1 MIELIYNEEGEYT
14 SEEKALV
21 EPKNIKQMGEP
32 GEYKKIFIEDF
43 AYTFLSQYAGDDGG
57 KQKIAI
63 LLGKS
68 ERGGGK
74 RHIYIKSA
82 LAVKDVF
89 EKQGKYFFTEKV
101 WGQIYQDCEKYFP
114 EQEIIGWFLARPGFV
129 PEKNAV
135 IEETHRTYFS
145 GAEKVLFMME
155 PLEKE
160 SVFFGFNGN
169 RFAKQGGY
177 YIYYEKNAP
186 MQEYMISQNKTQ
198 KNEGPSEK
206 PDVAIANFRKILK
219 EKQARNV
226 KRKKKAVSYGT
237 KVAVVLVLFVAAV
250 ALKNRIG
257 EMPVME
263 QQMEQVSGDDVIIE
277 ELSGEVEEQEV
288 KPEEEIPEEVQ
299 LEKELPVTEEI
310 EEVPEIVETI
320 PEEAEETAAEAP
332 VYVQYIVQAGDT
344 LAKISRE
351 HYGTDEKVPEIC
363 NLNDITNGD
372 YIQAGEIILLP

>member
-1 MIELIYNEEGEYT
+1 MYEGEFAMIELIYNEEGEYT

-21 EPKNIKQMGEP
+21 EPKNIKQIGEP

-43 AYTFLSQYAGDDGG
+43 VYTFLCQYAGESAG

-169 RFAKQGGY
+169 RFA
-177 YIYYEKNAP
+177 
-186 MQEYMISQNKTQ
+186 
-198 KNEGPSEK
+198 
-206 PDVAIANFRKILK
+206 
-219 EKQARNV
+219 
-226 KRKKKAVSYGT
+226 
-237 KVAVVLVLFVAAV
+237 
-250 ALKNRIG
+250 
-257 EMPVME
+257 
-263 QQMEQVSGDDVIIE
+263 
-277 ELSGEVEEQEV
+277 
-288 KPEEEIPEEVQ
+288 
-299 LEKELPVTEEI
+299 
-310 EEVPEIVETI
+310 
-320 PEEAEETAAEAP
+320 
-332 VYVQYIVQAGDT
+332 
-344 LAKISRE
+344 
-351 HYGTDEKVPEIC
+351 
-363 NLNDITNGD
+363 
-372 YIQAGEIILLP
+372 